1 MIITDHIEVLKSDI
15 VDLENNCS
23 KLETKNEESVN
34 KLNILTK
41 FFKEQEQEY
50 LKYVYVI
57 NIYFFN
63 LHIYLI
69 LILKVF

>member
-1 MIITDHIEVLKSDI
+1 LTITDHIEVLKSDLAH
-15 VDLENNCS
+15 LENNCS

-50 LKYVYVI
+50 LKYVYLI
-57 NIYFFN
+57 NIFFF
-63 LHIYLI
+63 H
-69 LILKVF
+69 